1 MLTIKSL
8 ISRFAKLPGL
18 VANKVHDV
26 SLIILDSDYLTEVG
40 KSETGNYT
48 IDNQTKRAYD
58 KHRFWG
64 RQALLCYAPFKN
76 MYFGISGNVRTCCR
90 NESYSFGSYPKQS
103 IKEIWNGDKV
113 QNLRRSI
120 RNNDLSLGCDEC
132 YQHLV
137 GGNFSAV
144 VARMFDTQKMNR
156 SYPSMMVFELDNTC
170 NLECTICAGRLS
182 SSIRNNREKLP
193 PFKTPY
199 DSDFVTQIEEFIP
212 HLEEARF
219 YGGEPFLIKLYYDI
233 WEKMI
238 RMNPRIKIYIQ
249 TNGTVLNDKI
259 KNLLERGNFVI
270 NISVDAMNP
279 QLFEKLRVN
288 AHFETVMQN
297 LMYFYQYSRRKN
309 TFFCITPTLM
319 RDNWQELPGLI
330 AFCNSLNIP
339 LFYNTLYR
347 PKHLALYSLQEEEL
361 NQIANKLRL
370 STFNPKTKIQKQ
382 NLFYYNDF
390 VDLVNRWAKEAS
402 GRKNKITEKML
413 PVVQAREQLQKK
425 IHKHLLKE
433 DNTDAANLL
442 SENIH
447 RVINLF
453 DKEEE
458 QAGIYMKLLEMP
470 MQVVLEQVKAIEG
483 MDDETIIK
491 MIREYL

>member
-1 MLTIKSL
+1 MGKLGLFFRKCI
-8 ISRFAKLPGL
+8 KLPGL
-18 VANKVHDV
+18 IVDRGFHY
-26 SLIILDSDYLTEVG
+26 SLVKPDSCHQSKAERLT
-40 KSETGNYT
+40 TGYHV
-48 IDNQTKRAYD
+48 IDRATKKAYD
-58 KHRFWG
+58 KYRYWG
-64 RQALLCYAPFKN
+64 RQALLCYAPYKN
-76 MYFGISGNVRTCCR
+76 MYFGISGDVRACCR
-90 NESYSFGSYPKQS
+90 NESYSFGSYPEQS
-103 IKEIWNGDKV
+103 IKEIWNSDKV

-132 YQHLV
+132 FQHLS
-137 GGNFSAV
+137 GNNFSAV

-156 SYPSMMVFELDNTC
+156 SYPSMMEFELDNTC

-193 PFKTPY
+193 PYKTPY
-199 DSDFVTQIEEFIP
+199 DPDFVAQIEEFIP

-233 WEKMI
+233 WEMMI
-238 RMNPRIKIYIQ
+238 RMNPTIKIYVQ

-259 KNLLERGNFVI
+259 TNLLERGNFVI

-309 TFFCITPTLM
+309 TFFCLTPTLM

-361 NQIANKLRL
+361 NQIANILRL

-382 NLFYYNDF
+382 NLFYYNDC

-402 GRKNKITEKML
+402 GRKNMIKEKML
-413 PVVQAREQLQKK
+413 PVGQARELLQKK
-425 IHKHLLKE
+425 IHKHFLKE
-433 DNTDAANLL
+433 DNTEAANLL

-470 MQVVLEQVKAIEG
+470 MQVVLEQVQAIEG

-491 MIREYL
+491 MIRDYL